1 MKSAATWVPR
11 ALAAAILA
19 AVTACSGP
27 AQDGA
32 IEILISDHREAIE
45 DFERLMVE
53 VERVDL
59 HTAGSPTEQ
68 GWIELSPQVALVD
81 LTQVVGEA
89 SLSILRQPVRAGSY
103 DAVRLVLSG
112 ASGALKEGGE
122 VQFGELS
129 QADRIEFEVPGGG
142 LATVVVDLVVQSEDD
157 HPGGEYS
164 IVLIEA
170 RQVGE
175 R

>member
-1 MKSAATWVPR
+1 MFGVG
-11 ALAAAILA
+11 LAAACSRVP
-19 AVTACSGP
+19 AVGT
-27 AQDGA
+27 
-32 IEILISDHREAIE
+32 IEILLSDHREAIG
-45 DFERLMVE
+45 DFERLTVE

-142 LATVVVDLVVQSEDD
+142 LASILLDLVVQSEDD
-157 HPGGEYS
+157 HPGGSYE
-164 IVLIEA
+164 ILLIEA